1 MRLVIQRVKTAA
13 VTIEAGETRSIQ
25 HGLMVLV
32 GVEAADTAE
41 DATYLAQK
49 TAQMRI
55 FPDADGKM
63 NLSVLD
69 VAGEILAISQFTLFA
84 QTAKGNRPSFIRSA
98 RPDIAIPIYE
108 KFIQCLREDWQIPVK
123 TGEFGADMDVQL
135 VNHGPV
141 TITIDSKNRE

>member
-1 MRLVIQRVKTAA
+1 MRLVIQRVKNAA
-13 VTIEAGETRSIQ
+13 VTIKAGETRSIQ

-55 FPDADGKM
+55 FPDADRKM

-69 VAGEILAISQFTLFA
+69 VSGEILAISQFTLFA

-98 RPDIAIPIYE
+98 RPETAIPIYE
-108 KFIQCLREDWQIPVK
+108 KFIQCLIEDWHIPVK

>member
-55 FPDADGKM
+55 FPDADRKM

-69 VAGEILAISQFTLFA
+69 VSGEILAISQFTLFA

-98 RPDIAIPIYE
+98 RPETAIPIYE